1 MIDVI
6 ETKAAIEEENDRI
19 AKDVRSFLDAHGT
32 ILINVMS
39 SPGAGKTTTLL
50 RTAEALRGSCRIGV
64 IEADV
69 DSEVDAQAMADAGLA
84 TIQLHTGGSCHMD
97 SSMTLEALRRLGPDL
112 PDVVFLENI
121 GNLVC
126 PAEFDV
132 GADLNVMILSV
143 PEGDDKPLKYPL
155 MFRVSDCMLIN
166 KVDTAAIFDFSI
178 DRCRQ
183 YVRDLN
189 PDLKIFPLSAKTGEG
204 FQAWTDYL
212 AESLRAIR
220 ALKKDAA
227 AAGKGEHIDAG
238 N

>member
-19 AKDVRSFLDAHGT
+19 AKNVRAFLLEHGT
-32 ILINVMS
+32 VLINVMS

-50 RTAEALRGSCRIGV
+50 RTAGILKDEFRIGV

-69 DSEVDAQAMADAGLA
+69 DSDVDAQAMAEAGLA
-84 TIQLHTGGSCHMD
+84 AVQLHTGGSCHMD
-97 SSMTLEALRRLGPDL
+97 STMTLEALRGLGAPC

-155 MFRVSDCMLIN
+155 MFQVSDCLLIN
-166 KVDTAAIFDFSI
+166 KTDTAAIFDFSLE
-178 DRCRQ
+178 RCEA

-189 PDLKIFPLSAKTGEG
+189 PDMKIFPLSAKSGTG
-204 FQAWTDYL
+204 FDAWTAFL
-212 AESLRAIR
+212 AEKIRQIRTEKSRSSRETEGGAI
-220 ALKKDAA
+220 
-227 AAGKGEHIDAG
+227 
-238 N
+238 